1 MIKYINKTNR
11 GGLLVLN
18 SMTGYGNATVNF
30 DGREVTLELKSVNHR
45 FLDINIRMPRVLM
58 FAEEELRKAIGKYIA
73 RGHVEVNLT
82 YRNTREDSKIISIDK
97 ALVLQYKNAFNELNE
112 LGFENNIRV
121 SDVARLPDV
130 LTITQCDDDN
140 EAVLKLIMEALDKA
154 ATALNNTRS
163 IEGEKIGQDLK
174 NKLQNIY
181 EISKEIEK
189 LSENNLSEYA
199 SRLQKRLD
207 DLLGDNKLDEQR
219 LCQEIAIYADKIA
232 IDEELV
238 RLETHINNML
248 DYMNSDGEMGRK
260 LDFFIQELNR
270 EVNTIGSKSVNAD
283 IAKLVVSAKGLIEKL
298 REQIQNIE

>member
-140 EAVLKLIMEALDKA
+140 EAVLKLIMEALGGGGHQTMA
-154 ATALNNTRS
+154 AAQLAGCDRETATTRLFAAVDEYFS
-163 IEGEKIGQDLK
+163 AQTTEEK
-174 NKLQNIY
+174 
-181 EISKEIEK
+181 E
-189 LSENNLSEYA
+189 
-199 SRLQKRLD
+199 
-207 DLLGDNKLDEQR
+207 
-219 LCQEIAIYADKIA
+219 
-232 IDEELV
+232 
-238 RLETHINNML
+238 
-248 DYMNSDGEMGRK
+248 
-260 LDFFIQELNR
+260 
-270 EVNTIGSKSVNAD
+270 
-283 IAKLVVSAKGLIEKL
+283 
-298 REQIQNIE
+298 

>member
-1 MIKYINKTNR
+1 
-11 GGLLVLN
+11 
-18 SMTGYGNATVNF
+18 MTGYGSATVAF
-30 DGREVTLELKSVNHR
+30 DGREITLELKSVNHR

-58 FAEEELRKAIGKYIA
+58 FAEEELRKAIGNYIA

-82 YRNTREDSKIISIDK
+82 YRNTREDSKIITVDK
-97 ALVLQYKNAFNELNE
+97 ALVLQYANAFNEIAE
-112 LGFENNIRV
+112 FGFENNMRV
-121 SDVARLPDV
+121 CDVARMPDV

-140 EAVLKLIMEALDKA
+140 EAVLKLILEALDKA
-154 ATALNNTRS
+154 AQSLNNTRK
-163 IEGEKIGQDLK
+163 IEGDKIGEDLK
-174 NKLQNIY
+174 NKLHNIY
-181 EISKEIEK
+181 KISKDIEK

-199 SRLQKRLD
+199 LRLQKRLD

-219 LCQEIAIYADKIA
+219 LHQEIAIYADKIA

-248 DYMNSDGEMGRK
+248 DYMSGTGEMGRK

-270 EVNTIGSKSVNAD
+270 EINTIGSKSVNAD
-283 IAKLVVSAKGLIEKL
+283 IAKLVVTAKGEIEKL

>member
-1 MIKYINKTNR
+1 MIKYINKTIR
-11 GGLLVLN
+11 GGLLALN

-154 ATALNNTRS
+154 ATSLNNTRS